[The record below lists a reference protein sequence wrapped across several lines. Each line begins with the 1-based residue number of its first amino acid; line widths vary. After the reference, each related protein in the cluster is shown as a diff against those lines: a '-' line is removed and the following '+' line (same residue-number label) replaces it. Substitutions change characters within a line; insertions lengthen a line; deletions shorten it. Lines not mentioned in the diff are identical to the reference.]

1 MSQLPTQVLTQ
12 TLGGAFNNNSLT
24 QGINPM
30 NQPQYNQI
38 PQQTQES
45 N

>member
-1 MSQLPTQVLTQ
+1 MSQLPTQALTQ
-12 TLGGAFNNNSLT
+12 TLGGAFNNSLT
-24 QGINPM
+24 QGVNLM

-38 PQQTQES
+38 PQQIQES